1 MTIQENISLLPYNTF
16 RMDVKARYLA
26 QYESIDELIELLNKF
41 QDTRRLFIGEGS
53 NLLFTGDFDGLV
65 CQSKMCRAAATKE
78 TEEDV
83 WIEVQGGLK
92 LDLLIEQV
100 ADMQLYG
107 LENLS
112 YIPGQVGAGAVQNV
126 GAYGREIKDCI
137 EQVNAWDLQTMQS
150 VSFTREECHYAYRD
164 SLFKREGK
172 NRYIITSVVF
182 RLSKT
187 PQLHLEYGNL
197 KEYLQQDANPQQVRQ
212 TIIQIRKK
220 KLPEVSELGSAGS
233 FFKNPIVSADKFN
246 NLKEKYK
253 DIPSYPVG
261 DNYKIPAAWLIE
273 QCGWKGKT
281 VGGAKVYDRQP
292 LVIVNTGNATSSDI
306 CSLAKQ
312 IVDSVYNRFQI
323 TIDKEVEYV

>member
-26 QYESIDELIELLNKF
+26 QYESIDELRELLNKF

-187 PQLHLEYGNL
+187 PQLHLDYGNL

>member
-187 PQLHLEYGNL
+187 PQLHLDYGNL

-246 NLKEKYK
+246 NLKEKYN